1 MPHVN
6 KLFKSAKIYGQI
18 SEQHRTINLVS
29 ERLNVQNKNEL
40 KDLKVKE
47 EQRFLL
53 RRACPVDRQA
63 PAGSPRGGESR
74 VALRLLR
81 LCTHSSEEK
90 HLWPEKVEKAK
101 MKPFVFHHVFFSIK
115 FQIPREWKPK
125 S

>member
-63 PAGSPRGGESR
+63 PAGSPRGGKAEP
-74 VALRLLR
+74 LFG
-81 LCTHSSEEK
+81 SSASAPIQARK
-90 HLWPEKVEKAK
+90 
-101 MKPFVFHHVFFSIK
+101 SIFGLK
-115 FQIPREWKPK
+115 R
-125 S
+125 

>member
-29 ERLNVQNKNEL
+29 ERLNVRNKNEL

-53 RRACPVDRQA
+53 RRACPVDRQT
-63 PAGSPRGGESR
+63 PAGSPRGGKQSR
-74 VALRLLR
+74 
-81 LCTHSSEEK
+81 SSAPPPLHPFK
-90 HLWPEKVEKAK
+90 RGKA
-101 MKPFVFHHVFFSIK
+101 SLA
-115 FQIPREWKPK
+115 
-125 S
+125 